1 MSNDNDGWGTV
12 TVSEDN
18 EEGTQVAF
26 EVEEDEQE
34 EVQIEEELQA
44 EPVQETQE
52 EVVEEVV
59 QEVKEEQPKELE
71 GIETKGAEKRI
82 RQLIRQRKEREEEI
96 QKLVE
101 QNKELQNNLK
111 AKDNEVDSIAT
122 RSLDASERQ
131 LTQNIELARQAY
143 MEAFDEGDKEKVL
156 KAQEILNNAQ
166 SDLKTV
172 QTYKNN
178 IASKL
183 KKKEEQAAIIPEA
196 VQPQQPSYDPRANE
210 WAEKNKWFGED
221 TVKTAAALALDAELK
236 EQGYNPNDEEF
247 YEEIDRRL
255 EMAFSQTSNR
265 VQETEEKNNSG
276 TSQPAQV
283 VSGASRSSPSSGKKV
298 KLSKEDVRLANKWG
312 IPLEQYAAEKLKVTS
327 ADGEYTNIN
336 M

>member
-1 MSNDNDGWGTV
+1 MSNDNDGWETV

-52 EVVEEVV
+52 EVVEEDV
-59 QEVKEEQPKELE
+59 QEVKEDQPKELE

-82 RQLIRQRKEREEEI
+82 RQLIKQRKEREEQI
-96 QKLVE
+96 QKLMQ
-101 QNKELQNNLK
+101 QNEELQNNLK
-111 AKDNEVDSIAT
+111 VKDNEVDSIAT
-122 RSLDASERQ
+122 RSLNANEQQ

-156 KAQEILNNAQ
+156 QAQEILNNAQ

-172 QTYKNN
+172 QNYKNN
-178 IASKL
+178 LATKL
-183 KKKEEQAAIIPEA
+183 KQKEEQVAATPQP
-196 VQPQQPSYDPRANE
+196 VQSEQPSYDPKANE
-210 WAEKNKWFGED
+210 WAERNEWFGKD

-236 EQGYNPNDEEF
+236 EQGYDPNDEEF
-247 YEEIDRRL
+247 YGEIDRRL
-255 EMAFSQTSNR
+255 EMAFGQTSNR
-265 VQETEEKNNSG
+265 VQETEEQSNSG

-312 IPLEQYAAEKLKVTS
+312 IPLEQYAAEKLKVNQ
-327 ADGEYTNIN
+327 ADGEYTNVN